1 MGYEIEDTRNE
12 LVLVD
17 DVSVVIAES
26 RLNRI
31 GIKIKNTSS
40 NPTMIITVNYGN
52 NAAVVNAGSVLD
64 VREFDSDWN
73 SENYKCYQGVITAI
87 CAVAGGQLSIFE
99 R

>member
-12 LVLVD
+12 AVA
-17 DVSVVIAES
+17 VSDTSVIIAEA

-40 NPTMIITVNYGN
+40 DPSMIITVNYGN
-52 NAAVVNAGSVLD
+52 YAAVANAGSVLD

-73 SENYKCYQGVITAI
+73 SENYICYQGIITAV
-87 CAVAGGQLSIFE
+87 CAVAGGQLSIYE